1 MRFSTLLKT
10 EHWQVRYLF
19 DLGFQGW
26 MVHIGVV
33 LLTAWMILAVLPDA
47 EWPFLWLGAM
57 VVLSITLGLLCRR
70 FATAREEDEASLL
83 RAGYAHTGLT
93 AIVGLVW
100 AAGAFGATA
109 GSFNLLAVY
118 SLALGGTALGA
129 VSSQHAV
136 PRSAL
141 TSIWTSVPALAL
153 AHIIEAGGASRL
165 PVALMMLLY
174 AVILSILTV
183 RMHRFLAAN
192 HSLTQSLD
200 AKVAEL
206 TTASADLRAA
216 NEEAEEANLAKSR
229 FLAQAS
235 HDLRQPI
242 HAIGLLTASLKAT
255 RLSREQKQMVA
266 SIDQSVDS
274 VSSLFGSLLDISR
287 LETGGVE
294 PKPVPVDL
302 GAFIRGIVQQN
313 RVPAANA
320 GCSLR
325 YVSTNRWVETDP
337 NLLFTMVQNVLGNA
351 FKYAPGSRVLLGSRR
366 RHGRIALQVLDTGPG
381 FDASHAESVFAE
393 YVRLEADDGQPPVEG
408 MGLGLSIVRRLSAL
422 LDLDVGLQS
431 RPGSGTSVLISGLAS
446 AAPMTTRREPAALDH
461 PLSGRRICLVEDDDT
476 VRAATNGL
484 LERWGCVVTAWT
496 GKEAIT
502 GEYDAVVSDMYLG
515 PESDGL
521 SIVRSLREESDGDL
535 PAIILTGLTDE
546 TTVARIADAGILVL
560 PKPVA
565 PTELRAALT
574 RLCLDADASK
584 RQPMPMQ

>member
-10 EHWQVRYLF
+10 EPWQIRYLF

-26 MVHIGVV
+26 VVHVGVV
-33 LLTAWMILAVLPDA
+33 SLTAWMIMAALPQA
-47 EWPFLWLGAM
+47 EWPYLWLGAM
-57 VVLSITLGLLCRR
+57 LALSIALGLLCRSY
-70 FATAREEDEASLL
+70 ATGSGHNDENLI
-83 RAGYAHTGLT
+83 RAGYVHTATTGV
-93 AIVGLVW
+93 VGLVW
-100 AAGAFGATA
+100 AAGALGSTA

-141 TSIWTSVPALAL
+141 ASIWTSVPALAL
-153 AHIIEAGGASRL
+153 AHIVEAGGMSHL

-174 AVILSILTV
+174 ALILSILAV

-192 HSLTQSLD
+192 HGLTLSLD
-200 AKVAEL
+200 AKVSEL
-206 TTASADLRAA
+206 TMASAELRAA
-216 NEEAEEANLAKSR
+216 NKEAEEANLAKSR

-274 VSSLFGSLLDISR
+274 VTSLFGSLLDISR

-294 PKPVPVDL
+294 PRLVPLDL
-302 GAFIRGIVQQN
+302 GAFIRAVAQQN

-320 GCSLR
+320 GCGLR

-351 FKYAPGSRVLLGSRR
+351 FKYAPGSRVLLGPRR
-366 RHGRIALQVLDTGPG
+366 RHGRIALQILDTGPG
-381 FDASHAESVFAE
+381 FDSSHAESVFSE
-393 YVRLEADDGQPPVEG
+393 YVRLEAEDGLPQVEG
-408 MGLGLSIVRRLSAL
+408 LGLGLSIVRRLGAL
-422 LDLDVGLQS
+422 LDLDVSLQS

-446 AAPMTTRREPAALDH
+446 VAPPTTRRKPAALDH

-476 VRAATNGL
+476 VRTATNGL

-502 GEYDAVVSDMYLG
+502 GDYDAVVSDMYLG
-515 PESDGL
+515 PERDGL
-521 SIVRSLREESDGDL
+521 SIVRSLREKSDGDL

-546 TTVARIADAGILVL
+546 ATLARIADAGIPVL

-574 RLCLDADASK
+574 RLCLDADARK
-584 RQPMPMQ
+584 RQPMPTQ